1 MITVSH
7 LKKEYGNAV
16 PLTDVNAEIKKG
28 EVISIIGPSGTGK
41 STFLRALNMLD
52 PPTSGQIFIDGEEIT
67 AKGCRLD
74 LVRRKMGMVFQ
85 SFNLFNHMNVIEN
98 ITYGPIKLLGLSKEE
113 AEKRAMEL
121 LKTVSLTERAYA
133 YPDELS
139 GGQKQRIAIAR
150 TLAMEPEIILFD
162 EPTSALDPTMVGE
175 VLAVIRML
183 AEKGMTM
190 IIVTHEMKFAH
201 DVSTRVFYMDQGV
214 IYEEGTPTQIFDHPQ
229 KELTRRFI
237 RHLKVLEKDIDS
249 QYFDFHGF
257 NSEIE
262 NFGHKQYMNQK
273 SINAIESIF
282 EELCVATI
290 IPVIRNFHFAL
301 EYSEQENKSDITV
314 TYGGERFNILTEMNT
329 ISQKIIEHISSELT
343 WEYKDGENRIHLLVQ

>member
-7 LKKEYGNAV
+7 LRKEYTNAI
-16 PLTDVNAEIKKG
+16 PLTDVNAEIHKG
-28 EVISIIGPSGTGK
+28 EVVSVIGPSGTGK

-74 LVRRKMGMVFQ
+74 LIRRKTGMVFQ

-98 ITYGPIKLLGLSKEE
+98 ITYGPIKLLGLSKED
-113 AEKRAMEL
+113 AEKKAMEL
-121 LKTVSLTERAYA
+121 LSMVSLTEKAYA

-150 TLAMEPEIILFD
+150 ALAMDPEIILFD

-183 AEKGMTM
+183 AQKGLTM
-190 IIVTHEMKFAH
+190 VIVTHEMQFAH
-201 DVSTRVFYMDQGV
+201 DVSNRIFFMEQGV
-214 IYEEGTPTQIFDHPQ
+214 VYEEGTPEQIFEHPQ

-237 RHLKVLEKDIDS
+237 QKLKVLEKSIDS
-249 QYFDFHGF
+249 RSFDFHGF
-257 NSEIE
+257 YSEIE
-262 NFGHKQYMNQK
+262 NFGRKQCMDQK
-273 SINAIESIF
+273 SIYNIESVF
-282 EELCVATI
+282 EELCVVTLMPK
-290 IPVIRNFHFAL
+290 IPGFRFSL
-301 EYSEQENKSDITV
+301 EYSEKENKSDIAV
-314 TYGGERFNILTEMNT
+314 TYGGESLNPLTDMDDV
-329 ISQKIIEHISSELT
+329 SRRIIEHNCYGLK
-343 WEYKDGENRIHLLVQ
+343 WEYNSDENRICLSIK